1 MVVPTSDRSDSAL
14 RAAASV
20 LIERMQFM
28 RQAGITFG
36 GKRDLYDVLG
46 YDRIITNKQ
55 YRDRYARGGITK
67 RIVEALPKAT
77 WRGGPEIVE
86 DEDPTTKTAFELA
99 FAALATRLKIWS
111 VLLRADILA
120 GLSNYS
126 VILIGGPSSYDQE
139 LPKGHGDPKEILFLT
154 PFTGGGGPGMQQGQ
168 TSGANYVDATI
179 QSFETDTSSSRFGL
193 PTAYLLRRLDVSSPE
208 LQKPVHWSRVLH
220 IAEGCLDNEVYGIPT
235 LENVWNLLDDLD
247 KVTGGGAEAFWL
259 RANQGLHM
267 MVDKDAA
274 LSVEEKAALTTQA
287 EEYQHQL
294 RRIIQT
300 RKVDVASLGSETAN
314 FSGPADTV
322 LTQIAGSKGI
332 PKRILTGSEMGELA
346 SSQDRDNWKDQ
357 INGRQ
362 TGYAEQYM
370 IRPLVDRLIAY
381 NYLPVPT
388 TAYQVR
394 WGHIET
400 LTEQEKAD
408 GAAKWATTNKTQG
421 TDVFTNDEIRDKWYG
436 MEPLTPEQIQA
447 AADAKP
453 KPPPPAFA
461 PFGLPGQEVDENGDP
476 IVPKKK
482 VLPFPKAAEGAQD
495 VFQMLERAI
504 EQNDTDTI
512 DRLIGIRHAENPEGI
527 NQYTSGGVAVGYHVV
542 EHLPGGKIAHHGVF
556 KTKAEGHKVGMKLRR
571 EGHAT
576 TYVHH
581 SSDIVKHGI
590 RIAEGVEPTT
600 AGGSGSGNFG
610 HGGRPGEVGGS
621 GEGGSTEKAEEH
633 ILTQLGTKGWATTQ
647 EKQFARSIV
656 DAHGAKDVMTW
667 PPKHIEDMYD
677 SWRREGDSSTRN
689 NFKEKTD

>member
-1 MVVPTSDRSDSAL
+1 MVESAQDLAL
-14 RAAASV
+14 RSAASV

-86 DEDPTTKTAFELA
+86 DEDPKTKTAFEEA
-99 FAALATRLKIWS
+99 FASISTRLKVWS

-126 VILIGGPSSYDQE
+126 VILIGGPESYDLE
-139 LPKGHGDPKEILFLT
+139 LPKGHGDPKDILFLT
-154 PFTGGGGPGMQQGQ
+154 PFTGGGGPGLQQGQ

-179 QSFETDTSSSRFGL
+179 QSFETDTASPRFGL
-193 PTAYLLRRLDVSSPE
+193 PTSYSLRRLDVTSPE
-208 LQKPVHWSRVLH
+208 MQKPVHWSRVLH

-274 LSVEEKAALTTQA
+274 LSVEEKAALTSQA
-287 EEYQHQL
+287 EEYQHQM
-294 RRIIQT
+294 RRILQT
-300 RKVDVASLGSETAN
+300 RKVDIQALGSDTAN
-314 FSGPADTV
+314 FTGPADAI

-357 INGRQ
+357 VNGRQ

-381 NYLPVPT
+381 NYLPAPT
-388 TAYQVR
+388 TAYQVK

-408 GAAKWATTNKTQG
+408 GATKWANTNKTQG

-436 MEPLTPEQIQA
+436 MEPLTPEQKQA

-453 KPPPPAFA
+453 KPPTPFSS
-461 PFGLPGQEVDENGDP
+461 FGLPGQTVDENGDP

-482 VLPFPKAAEGAQD
+482 VLPFPKAAEGAPQD
-495 VFQMLERAI
+495 LFRILEQAI
-504 EQNDTDTI
+504 VENDTDTI
-512 DRLIGIRHAENPEGI
+512 DRIIGIRHA
-527 NQYTSGGVAVGYHVV
+527 GG
-542 EHLPGGKIAHHGVF
+542 P
-556 KTKAEGHKVGMKLRR
+556 
-571 EGHAT
+571 
-576 TYVHH
+576 
-581 SSDIVKHGI
+581 
-590 RIAEGVEPTT
+590 
-600 AGGSGSGNFG
+600 GSGNFG
-610 HGGRPGEVGGS
+610 HAGVPGEVGGS
-621 GEGGSTEKAEEH
+621 APGSGENPHKVGAQVKNIYGQIGRVVSTHVDRQHIDVQFPHEAHVSTVHHTWVKAV
-633 ILTQLGTKGWATTQ
+633 A
-647 EKQFARSIV
+647 
-656 DAHGAKDVMTW
+656 
-667 PPKHIEDMYD
+667 
-677 SWRREGDSSTRN
+677 
-689 NFKEKTD
+689 

>member
-28 RQAGITFG
+28 RQAGISFG
-36 GKRDLYDVLG
+36 GKRDLYEVLG
-46 YDRIITNKQ
+46 YDRDITNKQ

-126 VILIGGPSSYDQE
+126 VILIGGPDSYNLE
-139 LPKGHGDPKEILFLT
+139 LPKGHGDPKEILFLS

-300 RKVDVASLGSETAN
+300 RKVDVAPLGSDTAN
-314 FSGPADTV
+314 FSGPADTI
-322 LTQIAGSKGI
+322 LTQISGSKGI

-381 NYLPVPT
+381 GYLPVPT

-408 GAAKWATTNKTQG
+408 GATKWATTNKTQG
-421 TDVFTNDEIRDKWYG
+421 SDVFTNDEIRDKWYG

-461 PFGLPGQEVDENGDP
+461 PFGLPGQDPNAVDENGDP
-476 IVPKKK
+476 IVSKKRK

-495 VFQMLERAI
+495 VFQALEQAI
-504 EQNDTDTI
+504 VENDTDTI
-512 DRLIGIRHAENPEGI
+512 DRLIGIRH
-527 NQYTSGGVAVGYHVV
+527 
-542 EHLPGGKIAHHGVF
+542 
-556 KTKAEGHKVGMKLRR
+556 
-571 EGHAT
+571 
-576 TYVHH
+576 
-581 SSDIVKHGI
+581 
-590 RIAEGVEPTT
+590 